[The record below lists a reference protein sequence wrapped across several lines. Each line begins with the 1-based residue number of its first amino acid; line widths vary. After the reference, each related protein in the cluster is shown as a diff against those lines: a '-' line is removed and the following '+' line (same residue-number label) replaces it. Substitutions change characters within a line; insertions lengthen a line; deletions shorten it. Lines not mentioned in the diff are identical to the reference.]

1 MGTLKVDT
9 IQDSG
14 GNTILSSDGS
24 GGFSN
29 SLPAGKTSS
38 FRNLIINGDMS
49 IAQRG
54 TSVSSYGS
62 VAYSTVDRFKTVFEV
77 GTYTVSQ
84 ESLSSGE
91 AYNNG
96 FRKAFKALVTSTASP
111 PSAGSQTTFEQ
122 RIEGQMCQALKKGT
136 SNAES
141 LTLSFWVRSSKTG
154 SNLQVNLIDNDN
166 TRQVGGTYNISST
179 DTWEKK
185 TITFPPDTTGALDN
199 DNGNSLT
206 LEWFLDGGSNYSG
219 GAVPT
224 TWEASSNADRN
235 VTNFDLAGDTDDWWI
250 TGVQLE
256 VGTTASD
263 FEFLPHDVNLQ
274 RCERYCQ
281 TVSKRDSNENHI
293 CLGVQYNAS
302 NLYMS
307 YEYRTVM
314 RGAPSLTAFSGTS
327 AYRFYRN
334 GSYDQFN
341 SFTIDSPNEY
351 NCSFYNN
358 GQISGTAGQ
367 AGFVRWDDTGSS
379 SGNSIIL
386 DAEL

>member
-1 MGTLKVDT
+1 MALTTLPTAAFATGSVGTSQLA
-9 IQDSG
+9 
-14 GNTILSSDGS
+14 DGAVTTEKLVADV
-24 GGFSN
+24 N
-29 SLPAGKTSS
+29 
-38 FRNLIINGDMS
+38 FRNIIINGDMS

-154 SNLQVNLIDNDN
+154 TNLQVNLRDNDN
-166 TRQVGGTYNISST
+166 DRIIGATYDIIAA

-185 TITFPPDTTGALDN
+185 TITFAGDTSGALDN
-199 DNGNSLT
+199 DNAQSLM
-206 LEWFLDGGSNYSG
+206 LEWWLDGGSNYSG
-219 GAVPT
+219 GSVPT
-224 TWEASSNADRN
+224 SWQAKDNADRN
-235 VTNFDLAGDTDDWWI
+235 VTNFDLAGGADDWWI

-256 VGTTASD
+256 AGTTASD
-263 FEFLPHDVNLQ
+263 FEFLPYDVNLQ
-274 RCERYCQ
+274 RCQRYFEFAEGGYQ
-281 TVSKRDSNENHI
+281 GPVYGTASDMRVSVPFKVTKRANPTLTKISGNEN
-293 CLGVQYNAS
+293 CCTSV
-302 NLYMS
+302 
-307 YEYRTVM
+307 TV
-314 RGAPSLTAFSGTS
+314 
-327 AYRFYRN
+327 
-334 GSYDQFN
+334 
-341 SFTIDSPNEY
+341 
-351 NCSFYNN
+351 
-358 GQISGTAGQ
+358 TAGSIDETLGARVQ
-367 AGFVRWDDTGSS
+367 GTNVFSAGAGKFFNVKFSADS
-379 SGNSIIL
+379 
-386 DAEL
+386 EL

>member
-1 MGTLKVDT
+1 MALST
-9 IQDSG
+9 IPFSG
-14 GNTILSSDGS
+14 LGADA
-24 GGFSN
+24 SN
-29 SLPAGKTSS
+29 QGVN

-49 IAQRG
+49 IAQRS

-122 RIEGQMCQALKKGT
+122 RIEGQMCQAIKKGT

-154 SNLQVNLIDNDN
+154 SNLQVNLRDTDN
-166 TRQVGGTYNISST
+166 TRQVGGTYNISSA

-185 TITFPPDTTGALDN
+185 TITFPPDTTGALNN
-199 DNGNSLT
+199 DNGISLT
-206 LEWFLDGGSNYSG
+206 IEWWLDGGSNYSG

-224 TWEASSNADRN
+224 VWEASSNADRN
-235 VTNFDLAGDTDDWWI
+235 VTNFDLAGATNDWWI

-256 VGTTASD
+256 VGTSASD
-263 FEFLPHDVNLQ
+263 FEFLPYDVNLQ
-274 RCERYCQ
+274 RCYRYCQ
-281 TVSKRDSNENHI
+281 KNPQTSSGGDYKVIASGFADS
-293 CLGVQYNAS
+293 AS
-302 NLYMS
+302 LAMCSINPLSVEM
-307 YEYRTVM
+307 RTVPSITSSGSF
-314 RGAPSLTAFSGTS
+314 RVHKAGGASSVSDVAIDSDTSGST
-327 AYRFYRN
+327 
-334 GSYDQFN
+334 
-341 SFTIDSPNEY
+341 SFTIRCTTS
-351 NCSFYNN
+351 SLTT
-358 GQISGTAGQ
+358 GQGVFFEQSN
-367 AGFVRWDDTGSS
+367 DDDAHV
-379 SGNSIIL
+379 IL
-386 DAEL
+386 DSEL